1 MSKLRGASFDDTL
14 VRNAVIEFYKNNEQR
29 FIDNKNKIVDID
41 NSKRDEIYFKSLI
54 HKNE

>member
-1 MSKLRGASFDDTL
+1 MAKEYFSLK
-14 VRNAVIEFYKNNEQR
+14 NQVIEFYKNNEER
-29 FIDNKNKIVDID
+29 FINNKNKIIDID